1 VPRVPGEL
9 IVIGEP
15 VSISPSGITAV
26 DARVSSADQAVDL
39 DLH

>member
-1 VPRVPGEL
+1 L

-26 DARVSSADQAVDL
+26 DARVSSADQAGDL
-39 DLH
+39 GRQVARLTA